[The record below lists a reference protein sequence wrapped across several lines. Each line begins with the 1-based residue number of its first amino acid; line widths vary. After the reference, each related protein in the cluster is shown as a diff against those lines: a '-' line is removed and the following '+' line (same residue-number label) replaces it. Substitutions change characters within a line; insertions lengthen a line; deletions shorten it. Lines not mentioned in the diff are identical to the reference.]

1 MNKYIY
7 IHNEPIYFI
16 LCSFNKLKLD
26 KKDICLLSKIGYCPC
41 CIKTLLD
48 KTISEKEL
56 EYINGKDWDDFLNKY
71 PMRLNQCN
79 CTRCKCG
86 INKILDSQY
95 DLFDIKEKNPICIL
109 SCSKCNQL
117 TIPIIDT
124 KNKCRR
130 IYSGIENRDINK
142 NKRSKDEL
150 HVDKTF
156 NNPFINIDKI
166 NIDKINNQLIY
177 S

>member
-1 MNKYIY
+1 MDRYIY
-7 IHNEPIYFI
+7 IHNEPIYYI

-26 KKDICLLSKIGYCPC
+26 KKDIYLLSKVGFCQC
-41 CIKTLLD
+41 CLKTLLD

-79 CTRCKCG
+79 CTGCKCG
-86 INKILDSQY
+86 LNKILDIQY

-117 TIPIIDT
+117 TIPIINT
-124 KNKCRR
+124 KNECKRSC
-130 IYSGIENRDINK
+130 SDIENRDINK

-150 HVDKTF
+150 HFDKTC
-156 NNPFINIDKI
+156 NNPLSILIKLIIN
-166 NIDKINNQLIY
+166 
-177 S
+177 